1 MTRPSPA
8 GGCSELIE
16 VKRRLSKTTNRL
28 QRHIQAIRNQEIPP
42 PGFHYR
48 QTPTEGLPD
57 RETRVDSRRVGRLQT
72 LDYPVQGKLQKPLG
86 AGLLTRVGYAEW
98 EPAESLYIA
107 IIVGP
112 DDLDSGGLRDQ
123 LRDQRRQRHDAM
135 VYRWQGD
142 FTLDVIGFDAIDHKS
157 DRITGRVDLVLLSD
171 RILGGAREQ
180 ASVRELERIA
190 LQTRLQ
196 FRDSYIV
203 GLIGDDSAAVGVNHA
218 FHSVERK
225 ARSKGLTVF
234 DQHLPREVD
243 QDRVTR
249 LLVSFAKSRRYA
261 ADRSVWLTPD
271 LGDVPLPIPKE
282 DISPGS

>member
-1 MTRPSPA
+1 M
-8 GGCSELIE
+8 ELSE
-16 VKRRLSKTTNRL
+16 VKRRLTKTTNRL

-42 PGFHYR
+42 PGFDYLNK
-48 QTPTEGLPD
+48 PSPGLPD
-57 RETRVDSRRVGRLQT
+57 RETRFDRHRVSRLQT
-72 LDYPVQGKLQKPLG
+72 LDYPAQGKLQTPLQ
-86 AGLLTRVGYAEW
+86 ASPVTRVGYAEW

-112 DDLDSGGLRDQ
+112 DDLDSGVLRDQ

-157 DRITGRVDLVLLSD
+157 DRLSGRVDLVLLSD
-171 RILGGAREQ
+171 RILGGAAER
-180 ASVRELERIA
+180 ASVRDLERIA

-196 FRDSYIV
+196 FHDSYLV
-203 GLIGDDSAAVGVNHA
+203 GLIGDDGAAEMMKHA

-225 ARSKGLTVF
+225 ARTKGLTVF

-249 LLVSFAKSRRYA
+249 LLVSYAKSRRYA

-271 LGDVPLPIPKE
+271 IGDVPLPIPKE
-282 DISPGS
+282 DAPAGS